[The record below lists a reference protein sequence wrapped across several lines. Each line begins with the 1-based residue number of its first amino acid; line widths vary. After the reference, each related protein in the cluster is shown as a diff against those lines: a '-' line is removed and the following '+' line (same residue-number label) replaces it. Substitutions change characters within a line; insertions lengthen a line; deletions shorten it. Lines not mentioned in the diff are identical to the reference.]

1 MFRSAIIPQNGGRYR
16 PSGREQLVAEAV
28 DAVADDEDWSP
39 SYNIDSG
46 HRLGLRGD
54 RYVEGMNSL

>member
-1 MFRSAIIPQNGGRYR
+1 MIPRGGGRYR

-39 SYNIDSG
+39 SYNIAFRPSV
-46 HRLGLRGD
+46 GLHGD